1 MIKLNYI
8 NKIKANL
15 KIHSTKKAANI
26 LDGSY
31 KSMYK
36 GKSMNFD
43 NLREYTINDDIKDID
58 WKSSARS
65 GSILV
70 KQFVAEKKHN
80 VLLVVD
86 SGIKM
91 NADTDKHENKKELAL
106 YTAGTIGFLAM
117 KGNDYVAM
125 IYQGNKVEFKPFKNN
140 LYNLEQY
147 LCDYHANEYNKE
159 TNIEE
164 LLKYVVN
171 KIPKRKI
178 VFIITDIEGI
188 NKIETQTLKKL
199 KFTSD
204 VFLININ
211 DNFMF
216 GDNIYDVE
224 EKEFIPKVFLKDKRL
239 NDVEKF
245 IKEQLIENN
254 KKRIHKLNI
263 SLTSISSLE
272 EMDKKMIELLE
283 GHKNE

>member
-1 MIKLNYI
+1 
-8 NKIKANL
+8 
-15 KIHSTKKAANI
+15 
-26 LDGSY
+26 
-31 KSMYK
+31 
-36 GKSMNFD
+36 
-43 NLREYTINDDIKDID
+43 
-58 WKSSARS
+58 
-65 GSILV
+65 
-70 KQFVAEKKHN
+70 
-80 VLLVVD
+80 
-86 SGIKM
+86 
-91 NADTDKHENKKELAL
+91 
-106 YTAGTIGFLAM
+106 
-117 KGNDYVAM
+117 M

-164 LLKYVVN
+164 LLKYIVN

-188 NKIETQTLKKL
+188 NKIEKQTLKKL

-224 EKEFIPKVFLKDKRL
+224 ENEFIPKVFLKDKRL

-283 GHKNE
+283 EHKNE